1 MWTHT
6 LLQKEKLSMNEV
18 YIVRH
23 GAAAELDN
31 EIVQEGYRYL
41 TIHGRNL
48 CKIVALRLKDMKIRF
63 DVIIS
68 SPIVRAVQT
77 AEVFASVLKYDGE
90 IKTAIELIGGN
101 TFHRFTKMLKR
112 YSHHKN
118 IGIFGHAPDVNH
130 FSTGLIKGQDIKNLH
145 INFKN
150 ASVCKIN
157 YDTDI
162 ERGRLEWFLNSEN
175 MKLTEVE

>member
-1 MWTHT
+1 M
-6 LLQKEKLSMNEV
+6 QKESIKQLNEI
-18 YIVRH
+18 YIIRH

-31 EIVQEGYRYL
+31 EIVEEGYRYL
-41 TIHGRNL
+41 TIHGRNH
-48 CKIVALRLKDMKIRF
+48 CKIVAQRLKDMKVAF
-63 DVIIS
+63 DLIIS

-77 AEVFASVLKYDGE
+77 AEVFASVLKYQGE

-101 TFHRFTKMLKR
+101 TFNRFTQMLKR

-118 IGIFGHAPDVNH
+118 IGLFGHAPDVNN
-130 FSTGLIKGQDIKNLH
+130 FSTSMIKGHDINNVQ

-157 YDTDI
+157 YDT
-162 ERGRLEWFLNSEN
+162 ENENGRLEWFLNSEN
-175 MKLTEVE
+175 MKLTEIE